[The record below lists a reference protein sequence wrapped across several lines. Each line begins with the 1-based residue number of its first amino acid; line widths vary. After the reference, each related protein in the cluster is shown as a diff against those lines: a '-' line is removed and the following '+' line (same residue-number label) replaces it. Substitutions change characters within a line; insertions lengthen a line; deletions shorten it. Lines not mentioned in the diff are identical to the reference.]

1 MPGVLSLRSKANGG
15 AQPKTPIEVR
25 LAKLGLSE
33 AEIQRRKR
41 ISEAAKGRAAWN
53 KGKKHSAGEE
63 ARTAALLRM
72 PCEFSMWI
80 YSLHASQL
88 QPASRGL
95 HFLLVCFSP
104 EHGDMHL
111 PIHVLEPF
119 HSTAAAFSGYL
130 HKMGKWVGRC
140 S

>member
-15 AQPKTPIEVR
+15 AQLKTPIEVR

-63 ARTAALLRM
+63 ACTAALLRM
-72 PCEFSMWI
+72 PCEVSMWM
-80 YSLHASQL
+80 YSLHASELQPASQL

-95 HFLLVCFSP
+95 HFFRVCFSS
-104 EHGDMHL
+104 EHGDTHL

-119 HSTAAAFSGYL
+119 HSTAAAFSG
-130 HKMGKWVGRC
+130 
-140 S
+140 